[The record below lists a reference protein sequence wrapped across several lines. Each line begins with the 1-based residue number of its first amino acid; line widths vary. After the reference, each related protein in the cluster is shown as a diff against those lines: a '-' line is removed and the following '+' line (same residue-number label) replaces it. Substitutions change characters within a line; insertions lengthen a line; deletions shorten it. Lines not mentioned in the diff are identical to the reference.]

1 MYSNI
6 IRLPERDIKNNEIY
20 KNYWIL
26 YEESY
31 KNNVNLNNFDFDKI
45 NTFNNFANSID
56 YINNI
61 KYNFYQY
68 DDP

>member
-68 DDP
+68 DDI

>member
-31 KNNVNLNNFDFDKI
+31 KNNVNLNNFI
-45 NTFNNFANSID
+45 L
-56 YINNI
+56 I
-61 KYNFYQY
+61 KLIHLIILRIALIILIT
-68 DDP
+68 